1 MRGLRRTPAEAD
13 PETAMNLGP
22 RHRSALAV
30 IGEDDTTVGALAT
43 TLDLTLATAS
53 GIVADLERAGFVER
67 SPDPA
72 DRRRTIVTIAPGRRG
87 CVDSWLEGA
96 SAPLVR
102 ALEQLTPR
110 ERTALVKAM
119 GYLDTELNNPRR

>member
-1 MRGLRRTPAEAD
+1 MRGLRRTPAEMD

-22 RHRSALAV
+22 RHRSALAA
-30 IGEDDTTVGALAT
+30 IGEDDRTVGGLAT

-53 GIVADLERAGFVER
+53 GLVADLEQAGFVER
-67 SPDPA
+67 FPDPA
-72 DRRRTIVTIAPGRRG
+72 DRRRTVVTIAPGRKT
-87 CVDSWLEGA
+87 CVDSWLQGA

-102 ALEQLTPR
+102 VLEQLTPS
-110 ERTALVKAM
+110 ERTVLVKAM